1 MIKTAQ
7 EIVAITKEAE
17 KNKMAERH
25 DRTMDYINGAIAREI
40 EKTARKGEVDV
51 KFRVTDA
58 LDRDLIK
65 SVLTSAG
72 YDVAIKGYEVKISWL
87 MLYVKA

>member
-25 DRTMDYINGAIAREI
+25 DRTMDYINGTIAREI

-51 KFRVTDA
+51 KFRVSEA
-58 LDRDLIK
+58 IDRDLIK

-72 YDVAIKGYEVKISWL
+72 YDVTIKGYEVRISWL
-87 MLYVKA
+87 MLYIKG